1 MKPRRRAKP
10 RATSSMPIVV
20 TKKPGFALTVWLQ
33 KPNHGCS
40 QLGWPRPASA
50 IIWAKES
57 AKPGWNLNAPSM
69 VQTTPKITRIVV
81 FRAPKC
87 RTNQLSRKTWM
98 DAIDARLA
106 RPAPGALFE
115 GWTRTDRTRA
125 CRISTPPFGHRT
137 TAVVCE
143 GVRDPMPDWLRRPC
157 TGRTRKARAVERD

>member
-1 MKPRRRAKP
+1 MKPRKRAKP

-40 QLGWPRPASA
+40 QLGWPWPASA

-81 FRAPKC
+81 FRDARC

-98 DAIDARLA
+98 DAMDAYPREA
-106 RPAPGALFE
+106 SHRAVFE
-115 GWTRTDRTRA
+115 GWTRTDHIRT
-125 CRISTPPFGHRT
+125 CRTWTPQ
-137 TAVVCE
+137 
-143 GVRDPMPDWLRRPC
+143 LRRQ
-157 TGRTRKARAVERD
+157 T